1 MALLLRD
8 REATPEAAPHPHDG
22 AVLATVPDFAC
33 ETCGAAMARGQDWCL
48 ECGTAAPGRLGAKPG
63 WRAAFTV
70 VGLTTLL
77 LCCAVVAAY
86 AALTSDAERTASA
99 PPAGSG
105 DPITAQAPG
114 ATAPGVAPTV
124 IQPGAT
130 GPGVTP
136 PATPPATNT
145 PIIPTTKPPAGTVKP
160 PVIPTPTPPAPAS
173 NGAAPQT
180 GATTNNATGSGSG
193 STGSTDGAGST
204 GSTGATA
211 PAPDGPVTV
220 SFRKGAARTYDPTK
234 RAGAE
239 FGPAAFAI
247 DSKPNTV
254 WDVSVPADGQPIAAG
269 LVLDLGKPYALR
281 TLRLDTPTDGFTVE
295 IYGAKSA
302 KQLPEDV
309 IDKRWIHLTDKK
321 FVLDGE
327 PIVLKGKGDDAKVQL
342 LLLHFTTP
350 AEPDD
355 PRVAIGDVKL
365 RGTL

>member
-8 REATPEAAPHPHDG
+8 REPTPEGAPPPPDG

-33 ETCGAAMARGQDWCL
+33 ETCGAAMERGQDWCL
-48 ECGTAAPGRLGAKPG
+48 ECGTAAPGRLGARPG

-77 LCCAVVAAY
+77 LCCALIATY

-105 DPITAQAPG
+105 DPITAQTPG
-114 ATAPGVAPTV
+114 AAASDAPPAL
-124 IQPGAT
+124 IQPGVT

-136 PATPPATNT
+136 PTTPGPQNT
-145 PIIPTTKPPAGTVKP
+145 PLIPTTKPPAATQNTPIIP
-160 PVIPTPTPPAPAS
+160 PSPAPPAAS
-173 NGAAPQT
+173 NNADTPSP
-180 GATTNNATGSGSG
+180 ATNDDPGSSGTGSTAGTG
-193 STGSTDGAGST
+193 STGS
-204 GSTGATA
+204 GATNA
-211 PAPDGPVTV
+211 NAANAPVTID
-220 SFRKGAARTYDPTK
+220 FAKDAARTYDPTT

-239 FGPAAFAI
+239 FGPAALAI
-247 DSKPNTV
+247 DSKPDTV
-254 WDVSVPADGQPIAAG
+254 WDVTVPADGQPIAAG
-269 LVLDLGKPYALR
+269 LVIDLGKPYALR
-281 TLRLDTPTDGFTVE
+281 SLRLDTPTDGFTVE

-327 PIVLKGKGDDAKVQL
+327 PIVLKGKGDGAKVQL

-355 PRVAIGDVKL
+355 PRVAIGNVKL

>member
-1 MALLLRD
+1 VALLLRD

-22 AVLATVPDFAC
+22 DVLATVPDFAC
-33 ETCGAAMARGQDWCL
+33 ESCGAAMARGQDWCL

-99 PPAGSG
+99 PPAGSA

-114 ATAPGVAPTV
+114 APAPGAAATV

-136 PATPPATNT
+136 PATPPATNA
-145 PIIPTTKPPAGTVKP
+145 PIIPTTKPPAGATNTPIVP
-160 PVIPTPTPPAPAS
+160 PPTPPA
-173 NGAAPQT
+173 AANSAPPQT
-180 GATTNNATGSGSG
+180 GAATNDDTPGSGA
-193 STGSTDGAGST
+193 TDGGGST
-204 GSTGATA
+204 GSTGTTGP
-211 PAPDGPVTV
+211 PANAPVTI
-220 SFRKGAARTYDPTK
+220 SFRKDAARTYDPTK

-239 FGPAAFAI
+239 FGPAALAI

-254 WDVSVPADGQPIAAG
+254 WDVTVPADGQPIAAG
-269 LVLDLGKPYALR
+269 LVIDLGKPYALR
-281 TLRLDTPTDGFTVE
+281 SLRLDTPTDGFTVE
-295 IYGAKSA
+295 VYGAKSA

-321 FVLDGE
+321 FALDGD
-327 PIVLKGKGDDAKVQL
+327 PVVLKGKGDNAKVQL

-350 AEPDD
+350 ADPDD

-365 RGTL
+365 RGTP